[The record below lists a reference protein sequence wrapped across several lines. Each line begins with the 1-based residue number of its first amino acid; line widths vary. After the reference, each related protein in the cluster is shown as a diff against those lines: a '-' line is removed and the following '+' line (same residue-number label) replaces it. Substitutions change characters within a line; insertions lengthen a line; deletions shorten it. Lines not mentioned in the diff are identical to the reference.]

1 MGYEANEKGI
11 DFETLK
17 ETAENI
23 TGEQAWALCSK
34 NSLPTPTDTQSK
46 EETWNTPSKTG

>member
-1 MGYEANEKGI
+1 MNENEIELLKMGYEANEKGI

-23 TGEQAWALCSK
+23 TGEQA
-34 NSLPTPTDTQSK
+34 
-46 EETWNTPSKTG
+46 